1 MSLQITFNGK
11 TYQSLDEMPP
21 EARQAYEQALR
32 LLADQN
38 ANGVPDFLDG
48 LAQGQSLDDMLRP
61 LNVLSA
67 ANTQIVY
74 NGQTYTNLHDMPP
87 EARQAYQQAMR
98 ALDQNGNGVPDTL
111 EPGAF
116 QAGVLNVASAQ
127 PASAPRPVP
136 MPYTPASLEPEGPSA
151 RAAKLR
157 GAAIIVLVL
166 TGLLLAAAVFLVVVG
181 PAILGLR

>member
-48 LAQGQSLDDMLRP
+48 LVQGQSLDSMLQP
-61 LNVLSA
+61 LSVLSA

-111 EPGAF
+111 EPGSF
-116 QAGVLNVASAQ
+116 QAGV
-127 PASAPRPVP
+127 
-136 MPYTPASLEPEGPSA
+136 
-151 RAAKLR
+151 
-157 GAAIIVLVL
+157 
-166 TGLLLAAAVFLVVVG
+166 
-181 PAILGLR
+181 